1 VLVVDDDNDARELIG
16 LTLESR
22 GAVVLQASSA
32 HEAAEFIRRSP
43 PDVLVADI
51 AMPQEDGY
59 ALIRKLRAAEHEQ
72 QQKHLPA
79 IALTAYASPS
89 DREQALLAGYDQH
102 LAKPVHQRE
111 LARTIAKIFH
121 EQHSATNSMRA

>member
-1 VLVVDDDNDARELIG
+1 MEAQLV
-16 LTLESR
+16 ESLLDLSR
-22 GAVVLQASSA
+22 ISA
-32 HEAAEFIRRSP
+32 GKLKLAMEPLFIHRDT
-43 PDVLVADI
+43 PDVLVSDI

-59 ALIRKLRAAEHEQ
+59 AMIRKLRAAEREQ
-72 QQKHLPA
+72 QRKHLPA

-111 LARTIAKIFH
+111 LTRAIAKIFND
-121 EQHSATNSMRA
+121 QRTSALHRHAHQAL